1 MPQLMN
7 VERQIATVEEFEVTI
22 LHPDGRD
29 VRGDRQALP
38 GYPYD
43 KAAKN
48 DFTVGQWRDQRF
60 RKAYPG
66 FDVTVW
72 NADGS
77 EAHGATKLAT
87 VRDSY
92 LED

>member
-1 MPQLMN
+1 MAQLKS
-7 VERQIATVEEFEVTI
+7 VERQIANLEGFEVTI

-29 VRGDRQALP
+29 ARGDKQGLP
-38 GYPYD
+38 GYPYLN
-43 KAAKN
+43 AAKN

-60 RKAYPG
+60 SNAYPG
-66 FDVTVW
+66 FAVRVW

>member
-1 MPQLMN
+1 MAQLKS
-7 VERQIATVEEFEVTI
+7 VERQIANLEGFEVTI
-22 LHPDGRD
+22 RHPDGRD
-29 VRGDRQALP
+29 IRGDRQGLP
-38 GYPYD
+38 GYTYLN
-43 KAAKN
+43 AAKN